1 MSRFIEGTK
10 IRLEAL
16 DGDKHEYVLAARE
29 GENIRLES
37 LLEEGR
43 NTTLSLTGLQDALKG
58 GRIEFISSSG
68 DEEKKLSED
77 LMVYTE
83 EERKETLKKYKYLM
97 GLIDRGIQYWS
108 PQYIEDLLPG
118 VAAELGDKKPPSWR
132 TICRWHSS
140 YVKAGY
146 SIRGLYS
153 ATFKKGNRKSRLK
166 EEVEKCVKKA
176 IDYYSSEHRPTKK
189 AAYKRLENALEE
201 VNGLRRSKDIKELP
215 VPSYRAFLDRLEKL
229 TPYEKKSARYGKRKA
244 KIEFSPIAEGVKT
257 TRVMER
263 VCVDHTKLDLF
274 VVDSETLM
282 PIGRPWLTLAVDEYS
297 RSIVGFYISF
307 RDPDFI
313 VLIKLIRNIIQQK
326 NSILEQ
332 YSFLEN
338 EWLCYGVPELFIFDN
353 GKEFWCDDLEVVLA
367 ELNIQY
373 AFNPVQHPWFKGKV
387 ERKFGTVN
395 TQLLSQM
402 EGKTFSSLAERD
414 DYNPKENAIIRFNT
428 FVEIFYKWV
437 VDEYQIAPT
446 TEEKII
452 PNLYWKKSV
461 EEFPPKLVEAD
472 RLNIVLGRTEESKL
486 RKGGIF
492 YKKIRYDSEQL
503 ASYRARAGN
512 VMTSYKVDP
521 DDLSSIYVFNKL
533 DRKYIRV
540 EAIDQDYACRFN
552 EVQHDVHMTY
562 ARKNTE
568 GSYNHQDVVRASLE
582 IERRI
587 QEEANSWD
595 ITSTASVSST
605 TAVAK
610 YLDVAQDA
618 NLSLNEG
625 LEAIASKS
633 TEKEKTDTSTVSVV
647 DFELDDEE
655 LDTTGWRR
663 SSSNG

>member
-1 MSRFIEGTK
+1 MP
-10 IRLEAL
+10 
-16 DGDKHEYVLAARE
+16 D
-29 GENIRLES
+29 
-37 LLEEGR
+37 
-43 NTTLSLTGLQDALKG
+43 
-58 GRIEFISSSG
+58 
-68 DEEKKLSED
+68 
-77 LMVYTE
+77 
-83 EERKETLKKYKYLM
+83 
-97 GLIDRGIQYWS
+97 
-108 PQYIEDLLPG
+108 
-118 VAAELGDKKPPSWR
+118 VAVELGDKKPPSWR
-132 TICRWHSS
+132 TVCRWHSS

-189 AAYKRLENALEE
+189 AAYKRLETSLEE

-229 TPYEKKSARYGKRKA
+229 TPYEEKSTRYGKRKA

-282 PIGRPWLTLAVDEYS
+282 PIGGPWLTIALDEYS

-326 NSILEQ
+326 SSILEQ

-338 EWLCYGVPELFIFDN
+338 QWLCYGVPELFIFDN
-353 GKEFWCDDLEVVLA
+353 GREFWCDDLETVLA

-373 AFNPVQHPWFKGKV
+373 SFNPVEKPWYKGKV
-387 ERKFGTVN
+387 ERKFGVVN

-402 EGKTFSSLAERD
+402 AGKTFSSLEERD
-414 DYNPKENAIIRFNT
+414 DYNPKKNAVIRFNT

-437 VDEYQIAPT
+437 IDEYQIAPST
-446 TEEKII
+446 KEEII
-452 PNLYWKKSV
+452 PNLYWKQSV
-461 EEFPPKLVEAD
+461 EEFPPKLVEFD
-472 RLNIVLGRTEESKL
+472 RLNIVLGRTVESKL
-486 RKGGIF
+486 RKGGIY

-503 ASYRARAGN
+503 ASYRARAGSI
-512 VMTSYKVDP
+512 MTSYKVDP

-540 EAIDQDYACRFN
+540 EAVDQEYASRFN
-552 EVQHDVHMTY
+552 EVQHDIHMTY
-562 ARKNTE
+562 AKNSNE
-568 GSYNHQDVVRASLE
+568 ESYNHQDVVRASLE

-587 QEEANSWD
+587 QEEANGWD
-595 ITSTASVSST
+595 INSTASVSST
-605 TAVAK
+605 KALAK
-610 YLDVAQDA
+610 YLDIAQDA
-618 NLSLNEG
+618 NSSLNEG
-625 LEAIASKS
+625 LEAIASPP
-633 TEKEKTDTSTVSVV
+633 EKTKEQEPPTASVA
-647 DFELDDEE
+647 DFELEDDEE
-655 LDTTGWRR
+655 IDTTGWR
-663 SSSNG
+663 SNA

>member
-37 LLEEGR
+37 LLEEDR
-43 NTTLSLTGLQDALKG
+43 STTLSLSGLQDALKS

-68 DEEKKLSED
+68 DEEKKMSED
-77 LMVYTE
+77 LMVFTE
-83 EERKETLKKYKYLM
+83 EERNETLKKYKYLM

-108 PQYIEDLLPG
+108 PQYIEDLLPE

-132 TICRWHSS
+132 TICRWHSN

-176 IDYYSSEHRPTKK
+176 VDYYSSEHRPTKK

-282 PIGRPWLTLAVDEYS
+282 PIGRPWLTLAIDEYS

-326 NSILEQ
+326 SSILEQ

-414 DYNPKENAIIRFNT
+414 DYNPKENAVIRFNT

-437 VDEYQIAPT
+437 VDEYQIAQT
-446 TEEKII
+446 TEGKII

-503 ASYRARAGN
+503 ASYRARAGS

-587 QEEANSWD
+587 QEEANSWN
-595 ITSTASVSST
+595 ISSTAPVSST
-605 TAVAK
+605 TALAK
-610 YLDVAQDA
+610 YLDIAQDA
-618 NLSLNEG
+618 NSSLNEG
-625 LEAIASKS
+625 LKAISSPPKKNKEQEPPTASAA
-633 TEKEKTDTSTVSVV
+633 
-647 DFELDDEE
+647 DFELEDDEE
-655 LDTTGWRR
+655 IDTTGWR
-663 SSSNG
+663 SNV

>member
-1 MSRFIEGTK
+1 MWE
-10 IRLEAL
+10 
-16 DGDKHEYVLAARE
+16 
-29 GENIRLES
+29 
-37 LLEEGR
+37 LL
-43 NTTLSLTGLQDALKG
+43 
-58 GRIEFISSSG
+58 
-68 DEEKKLSED
+68 
-77 LMVYTE
+77 
-83 EERKETLKKYKYLM
+83 
-97 GLIDRGIQYWS
+97 
-108 PQYIEDLLPG
+108 
-118 VAAELGDKKPPSWR
+118 ELGDKKPPSWR

-189 AAYKRLENALEE
+189 AAYKRLENTLEE
-201 VNGLRRSKDIKELP
+201 VNGLRRSKDVKELP

-282 PIGRPWLTLAVDEYS
+282 PIGRPWLTLAIDEYS

-326 NSILEQ
+326 SSILEQ

-503 ASYRARAGN
+503 ASYRARAGS

-521 DDLSSIYVFNKL
+521 DDLGSIYVFNKL

-562 ARKNTE
+562 AKNNTE

-595 ITSTASVSST
+595 ISSTASVSST

-625 LEAIASKS
+625 LEAIASKN
-633 TEKEKTDTSTVSVV
+633 TEKEKADTSTVSVV

-663 SSSNG
+663 SSSNE